1 MVINSTKSLSFFLH
15 TIHQTKDIRL
25 VHFSDLRCILPV
37 LAVPVLAVPVLA
49 VPVLAG
55 RWLPPSGT
63 GPKKSED
70 FTVG

>member
-1 MVINSTKSLSFFLH
+1 MVINSTKSLSFFLQ
-15 TIHQTKDIRL
+15 TIYQTKDIRL

-49 VPVLAG
+49 G
-55 RWLPPSGT
+55 RWIPPSGT

>member
-1 MVINSTKSLSFFLH
+1 MVINSTKSLSFFLQ
-15 TIHQTKDIRL
+15 TIYQTKDIRL
-25 VHFSDLRCILPV
+25 VHFSDLRCIL
-37 LAVPVLAVPVLA
+37 PVLAVPVLA